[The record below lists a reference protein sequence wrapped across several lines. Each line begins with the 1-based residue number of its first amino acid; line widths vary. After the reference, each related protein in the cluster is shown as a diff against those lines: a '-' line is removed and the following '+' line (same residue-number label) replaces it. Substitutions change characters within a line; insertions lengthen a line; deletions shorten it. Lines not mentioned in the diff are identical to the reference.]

1 MYPAIVTTIP
11 SRTLRPFTVTADT
24 QWWSTLTEL
33 SLPDREALRLKVQE
47 RWLKGNKQPGTIA
60 KELGLKRVEVMDL
73 IEATKEIWRND
84 PDVRE
89 RAKEVL
95 QEVESGLDLV
105 IDRSWETVEQA
116 DNTADLKTKAT
127 VLKNIA
133 DVQFKRV
140 EMHQKAGLYDDAA
153 LGDELAEQEEKWET
167 MKTILLEVTANC
179 EHCAFEVRR
188 RLSRYGD
195 APEPMP
201 DSMVNQTTSV
211 VIKEDGSPA

>member
-1 MYPAIVTTIP
+1 M
-11 SRTLRPFTVTADT
+11 
-24 QWWSTLTEL
+24 TEL
-33 SLPDREALRLKVQE
+33 SLPDREALRLQVQDK
-47 RWLKGNKQPGTIA
+47 WLKGNKQPGTIA
-60 KELGLKRVEVMDL
+60 KELGLKRVEVMDY
-73 IEATKEIWRND
+73 IEQTKAIWKND
-84 PDVRE
+84 PDVKE

-95 QEVESGLDLV
+95 HEVDNSLDLV
-105 IDRSWETVEQA
+105 INRSWETVEQA
-116 DNTADLKTKAT
+116 DLNSDLKTKAT

-133 DVQFKRV
+133 DIELKKV

-167 MKTILLEVTANC
+167 MKAIILEVTANC

-195 APEPMP
+195 TPEPMP
-201 DSMVNQTTSV
+201 DSMVNQGTV